1 MVTKS
6 QLSNGSKRNK
16 FFSASTMDAGNSF
29 PILNDDLEPGKAGV
43 CPGSDG
49 HISQIPGLSPT
60 VRSLPEEKARGRR
73 VGVQESDSDYV
84 KLAKQ
89 GGHKGLLWHDGT
101 ITSKLTSYKTPD
113 WFSNES
119 GDSNK
124 QSKDKKIPGA
134 QQPLKPPFWTE
145 NVTARERGDGCSNKD
160 KEVEDVDDLCDQQVE
175 QFQSPIH
182 FEASKYKRTVFDK
195 KPAPVDMSKLLRFGY
210 AEENKPVQ

>member
-1 MVTKS
+1 M
-6 QLSNGSKRNK
+6 
-16 FFSASTMDAGNSF
+16 SA
-29 PILNDDLEPGKAGV
+29 EPSV

-60 VRSLPEEKARGRR
+60 IRSLPEEKARGRR

-113 WFSNES
+113 WFITSS
-119 GDSNK
+119 I
-124 QSKDKKIPGA
+124 KIPGA

-160 KEVEDVDDLCDQQVE
+160 KEVKKKKGNYLSEISDEPAAALVSFQVKVEEFLLDDVVVFLQVMAHFHRDLNL
-175 QFQSPIH
+175 ST
-182 FEASKYKRTVFDK
+182 KT
-195 KPAPVDMSKLLRFGY
+195 LL
-210 AEENKPVQ
+210 

>member
-1 MVTKS
+1 
-6 QLSNGSKRNK
+6 
-16 FFSASTMDAGNSF
+16 MDAGNSF

-60 VRSLPEEKARGRR
+60 IRSLPEEKARGRR

-124 QSKDKKIPGA
+124 QRCYT

-160 KEVEDVDDLCDQQVE
+160 KEVKKKKGNYLSEISDEPAAALVSFQVKVEEFLLDDVVVFLQVMAHFHRDLNL
-175 QFQSPIH
+175 ST
-182 FEASKYKRTVFDK
+182 KT
-195 KPAPVDMSKLLRFGY
+195 LL
-210 AEENKPVQ
+210 

>member
-1 MVTKS
+1 
-6 QLSNGSKRNK
+6 
-16 FFSASTMDAGNSF
+16 MDAGNSF

-60 VRSLPEEKARGRR
+60 IRSLPEEKARGRR

-124 QSKDKKIPGA
+124 QSHPFTLRPANTKERNYSDQHLTHLLSSCIAGNSTAMFIGVIGKK
-134 QQPLKPPFWTE
+134 K
-145 NVTARERGDGCSNKD
+145 ERKF
-160 KEVEDVDDLCDQQVE
+160 LPQ
-175 QFQSPIH
+175 
-182 FEASKYKRTVFDK
+182 
-195 KPAPVDMSKLLRFGY
+195 
-210 AEENKPVQ
+210 